1 MYVICDNTFMF
12 HLSVFRDNLLLMDS
26 SESLKKEEKK
36 KNTAKL
42 AFLIAAL
49 C

>member
-26 SESLKKEEKK
+26 SESLKKRK